1 MLLLSSISNYY
12 IGMVL
17 HFWLFKLKLDI
28 IYVLMEYSHI
38 AFYTSI
44 CYFFAHQ
51 ATIILP
57 DKDFFKKVGK
67 PLIISNIIYLI
78 GFLAYLIEEAVND
91 IDMIDCRNVLWL
103 YVRIG
108 TLALSGLFVVIGYK
122 TTRTLRNIR
131 REDMFYAAIGRE
143 YELW

>member
-1 MLLLSSISNYY
+1 
-12 IGMVL
+12 
-17 HFWLFKLKLDI
+17 
-28 IYVLMEYSHI
+28 
-38 AFYTSI
+38 
-44 CYFFAHQ
+44 
-51 ATIILP
+51 
-57 DKDFFKKVGK
+57 
-67 PLIISNIIYLI
+67 
-78 GFLAYLIEEAVND
+78 
-91 IDMIDCRNVLWL
+91 VLWL